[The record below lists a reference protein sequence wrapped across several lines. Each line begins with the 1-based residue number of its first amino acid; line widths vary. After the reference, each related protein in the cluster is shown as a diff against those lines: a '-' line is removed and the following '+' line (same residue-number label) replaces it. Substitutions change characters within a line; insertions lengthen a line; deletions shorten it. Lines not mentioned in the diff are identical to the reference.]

1 MPAVAMLG
9 SRKGKER
16 AAGACALALIAND
29 DVGVSSNCKLVE
41 FQEAVVVTGER
52 RHPAARAGGSGH
64 CCCGCCC
71 VRGGNALSAYNSE
84 NILRL
89 HMAGR
94 WYSAPSHASE
104 TVGAQAS
111 AAGALRDLAV
121 IAQNC
126 ATIASAGGG
135 IPPLI
140 ALLSSPSVDLQN
152 FSAVAIRNVSSFAEN
167 RGVIASAGWWDS
179 AAAGVAVH
187 DRPRGGSGALC
198 NVFFFFLRMS
208 KTWPRSRWL
217 VVFRISSR

>member
-1 MPAVAMLG
+1 MRRASGGIPLLALG
-9 SRKGKER
+9 AADTV
-16 AAGACALALIAND
+16 AAGAAA
-29 DVGVSSNCKLVE
+29 
-41 FQEAVVVTGER
+41 FVV
-52 RHPAARAGGSGH
+52 AM
-64 CCCGCCC
+64 
-71 VRGGNALSAYNSE
+71 LSAYNSE

-140 ALLSSPSVDLQN
+140 ALLSSPSVDLHI
-152 FSAVAIRNVSSFAEN
+152 FSAVAIRNVSSREQK
-167 RGVIASAGWWDS
+167 RDRVGWPVGFRRCW
-179 AAAGVAVH
+179 
-187 DRPRGGSGALC
+187 RR
-198 NVFFFFLRMS
+198 
-208 KTWPRSRWL
+208 RS
-217 VVFRISSR
+217 